1 MGKVSYAN
9 MKLKVKNNVK
19 TFKFQDNDI
28 EVIQYL
34 SSEDKYSLI
43 NITLQKSLE
52 DGFYNPLKLDV
63 YFHLHLVYMYTDISF
78 TEKQKE
84 DEFKI
89 FDTLKN
95 NNFIDLMLANIP
107 EDEYNYLL
115 KIMEET
121 IEKNEKYKNTV
132 AGIMSKLIDD
142 LPTNAQAAMD
152 IVNNFDEDKFQD
164 AWDIEDWLNDSF
176 LDYRDLIS
184 KGLALAAPEGMYNIE
199 GL

>member
-9 MKLKVKNNVK
+9 MKLKVKNNIK

-95 NNFIDLMLANIP
+95 NNFIDLMLENIP

-152 IVNNFDEDKFQD
+152 IVNNLMKISFKLLKILPERQMEEEKFNKAD
-164 AWDIEDWLNDSF
+164 F
-176 LDYRDLIS
+176 
-184 KGLALAAPEGMYNIE
+184 K
-199 GL
+199 

>member
-95 NNFIDLMLANIP
+95 NGFIDLMLENIP
-107 EDEYNYLL
+107 EDEYNY
-115 KIMEET
+115 
-121 IEKNEKYKNTV
+121 
-132 AGIMSKLIDD
+132 
-142 LPTNAQAAMD
+142 
-152 IVNNFDEDKFQD
+152 
-164 AWDIEDWLNDSF
+164 
-176 LDYRDLIS
+176 
-184 KGLALAAPEGMYNIE
+184 
-199 GL
+199 

>member
-95 NNFIDLMLANIP
+95 NNFIDLMLENIP

-152 IVNNFDEDKFQD
+152 IVNNFDEDKFQAVKD
-164 AWDIEDWLNDSF
+164 FARTANGGREIQ
-176 LDYRDLIS
+176 
-184 KGLALAAPEGMYNIE
+184 
-199 GL
+199 

>member
-1 MGKVSYAN
+1 
-9 MKLKVKNNVK
+9 
-19 TFKFQDNDI
+19 
-28 EVIQYL
+28 
-34 SSEDKYSLI
+34 
-43 NITLQKSLE
+43 
-52 DGFYNPLKLDV
+52 
-63 YFHLHLVYMYTDISF
+63 MYTDISF

-152 IVNNFDEDKFQD
+152 IVNNFDEDKFQAVKD
-164 AWDIEDWLNDSF
+164 FA
-176 LDYRDLIS
+176 
-184 KGLALAAPEGMYNIE
+184 KAANGGREIQ
-199 GL
+199 

>member
-9 MKLKVKNNVK
+9 MKLKVKNNIK

-63 YFHLHLVYMYTDISF
+63 YFHLYLVYMYTDISF

-95 NNFIDLMLANIP
+95 NNFIDLMLENIP

-152 IVNNFDEDKFQD
+152 IVNNFDEDKFQAVKD
-164 AWDIEDWLNDSF
+164 FA
-176 LDYRDLIS
+176 R
-184 KGLALAAPEGMYNIE
+184 AANGGREIQ
-199 GL
+199 

>member
-9 MKLKVKNNVK
+9 MKLKVKNEVK
-19 TFKFQDNDI
+19 TFKFQNNDI

-95 NNFIDLMLANIP
+95 NGFIDLMLENIP

-152 IVNNFDEDKFQD
+152 IVNNFDEDKFQAVKD
-164 AWDIEDWLNDSF
+164 FA
-176 LDYRDLIS
+176 R
-184 KGLALAAPEGMYNIE
+184 AANGGREIQ
-199 GL
+199 

>member
-95 NNFIDLMLANIP
+95 NNFIDLMLENIP

-115 KIMEET
+115 KIIAET

-152 IVNNFDEDKFQD
+152 IVNNFDEDKFQAVKD
-164 AWDIEDWLNDSF
+164 FA
-176 LDYRDLIS
+176 R
-184 KGLALAAPEGMYNIE
+184 AANGGREIQ
-199 GL
+199 

>member
-1 MGKVSYAN
+1 MGKVSYAD

-95 NNFIDLMLANIP
+95 NNFIDLMLENIP

-152 IVNNFDEDKFQD
+152 IVNNFDEDKFQAVKD
-164 AWDIEDWLNDSF
+164 FA
-176 LDYRDLIS
+176 R
-184 KGLALAAPEGMYNIE
+184 AANGGRAIQ
-199 GL
+199 

>member
-52 DGFYNPLKLDV
+52 DSFYNPLKLDV

-95 NNFIDLMLANIP
+95 NGFIDLMLENIP

-132 AGIMSKLIDD
+132 TGVIGKLIDD

-152 IVNNFDEDKFQD
+152 IVNNFDKDKFQAVKD
-164 AWDIEDWLNDSF
+164 FAI
-176 LDYRDLIS
+176 
-184 KGLALAAPEGMYNIE
+184 AANGGREI
-199 GL
+199 

>member
-9 MKLKVKNNVK
+9 MKLKVKNEVK

-95 NNFIDLMLANIP
+95 NNFIDLMLENIP

-152 IVNNFDEDKFQD
+152 IVNNFDKDKFVDTVKQMQNSVKD
-164 AWDIEDWLNDSF
+164 FQLKEVI
-176 LDYRDLIS
+176 Y
-184 KGLALAAPEGMYNIE
+184 
-199 GL
+199 

>member
-95 NNFIDLMLANIP
+95 NNFIDLMLENIP

-121 IEKNEKYKNTV
+121 IEKKEKYKNTV

-152 IVNNFDEDKFQD
+152 IVNNFDEDKFQ
-164 AWDIEDWLNDSF
+164 AVKNF
-176 LDYRDLIS
+176 AR
-184 KGLALAAPEGMYNIE
+184 AANGGREIQ
-199 GL
+199 

>member
-9 MKLKVKNNVK
+9 MKLKVKNDIK
-19 TFKFQDNDI
+19 TFKSQDNDI

-34 SSEDKYSLI
+34 SSDDKYSLI

-52 DGFYNPLKLDV
+52 EGFYNPLKLDV
-63 YFHLHLVYMYTDISF
+63 YFHLHLVYMYTDVSF

-95 NNFIDLMLANIP
+95 NGFIDLMLENIP

-132 AGIMSKLIDD
+132 AGIISKLIND

-152 IVNNFDEDKFQD
+152 IVNNFDKDKFQAVKD
-164 AWDIEDWLNDSF
+164 FAI
-176 LDYRDLIS
+176 
-184 KGLALAAPEGMYNIE
+184 AANGGREIQ
-199 GL
+199 

>member
-1 MGKVSYAN
+1 MGKISYAN
-9 MKLKVKNNVK
+9 MKLKVKNDIK

-28 EVIQYL
+28 EVTQYL
-34 SSEDKYSLI
+34 SSDDKYSLI

-52 DGFYNPLKLDV
+52 EGFYNPLKLDV
-63 YFHLHLVYMYTDISF
+63 YFHLHLVYMYTDVSF

-95 NNFIDLMLANIP
+95 NGFIDLMLENIP

-132 AGIMSKLIDD
+132 AGVISKLIDD

-152 IVNNFDEDKFQD
+152 IVNNFDKDKFQAVKD
-164 AWDIEDWLNDSF
+164 FAI
-176 LDYRDLIS
+176 
-184 KGLALAAPEGMYNIE
+184 AANEGREIQ
-199 GL
+199 

>member
-9 MKLKVKNNVK
+9 MKLKVKNNIK

-95 NNFIDLMLANIP
+95 NNFIDLMLENIP

-152 IVNNFDEDKFQD
+152 IVNNFDEDKFQAVKD
-164 AWDIEDWLNDSF
+164 FARAVNGGREIQ
-176 LDYRDLIS
+176 
-184 KGLALAAPEGMYNIE
+184 
-199 GL
+199 

>member
-95 NNFIDLMLANIP
+95 NNFIDLMLENIP

-121 IEKNEKYKNTV
+121 IEKNKNTV
-132 AGIMSKLIDD
+132 AGVISKLIND

-152 IVNNFDEDKFQD
+152 IVNNFDKDKFQAVKD
-164 AWDIEDWLNDSF
+164 FAI
-176 LDYRDLIS
+176 
-184 KGLALAAPEGMYNIE
+184 AANGGREIQ
-199 GL
+199 

>member
-121 IEKNEKYKNTV
+121 IEKNEKCKNTV

-152 IVNNFDEDKFQD
+152 IVNNFDEDKFQAVKD
-164 AWDIEDWLNDSF
+164 FA
-176 LDYRDLIS
+176 
-184 KGLALAAPEGMYNIE
+184 KAANGGREIQ
-199 GL
+199 